1 MIYNEYIRPYFLLH
15 VVSTIFANDLPKI
28 CILGIDVFSEAT
40 VQVVKCVMSCVNN
53 VWCGC
58 LGRSIVCGVGW
69 LKPCMGFRH
78 SSVV

>member
-1 MIYNEYIRPYFLLH
+1 M
-15 VVSTIFANDLPKI
+15 
-28 CILGIDVFSEAT
+28 FSEAT
-40 VQVVKCVMSCVNN
+40 VQVVKCVMCCVNN